1 LADGQVRL
9 AWRHLARSLWT
20 SPGIILRK
28 PRRVGVICMLVLA
41 TVLPAAAYR
50 RVFSVMS
57 RAVFGLRPGMA
68 FDALE

>member
-1 LADGQVRL
+1 
-9 AWRHLARSLWT
+9 
-20 SPGIILRK
+20 
-28 PRRVGVICMLVLA
+28 MLVLA